1 MFGWVRTLSYKR
13 ERGPRSDC
21 TVIFTM
27 TKKRGRP
34 LSADTT
40 NEGLVRKREQ
50 TAERTRAWRERIAQQ
65 AEAAEI
71 GGPSGQGAAQRED
84 VARRR
89 GRPST
94 VVTDEATQRKREK
107 TAERVRHLR
116 EKRLAAL
123 AVATARSQ
131 TDEQSAQAEVVTE
144 RPFTEQESTPTLASV
159 GLRVQDMVLA
169 QDSND
174 AQSQREAS
182 PVDEHEDLYGFED
195 LFITEDEPVSQV
207 SNTSRDGN
215 AGLSRFFPTL
225 PSRNP
230 FVEGPSSN
238 RPGHDEELEGDVM
251 VDGEEDGREEE
262 NRGEEDAS
270 LKNGAASV
278 PSPPPMSDNRLSCV
292 EGSDGS
298 STYDFVS
305 EISEAEDVNEGEVE
319 VEISAH
325 DYTVEKLYEELH
337 GGFHGCSPE
346 EHAEARSQHM
356 QDAGNNHH
364 GLDEISNDAA
374 FPSVI
379 RLPELMSAERL
390 ARHRQPTAAQW
401 RAMYCGVPIQQTDP
415 QPYPHNVCLHK
426 EESKEMEAQVAYDID
441 SFMGFLRS
449 LAGARQG
456 IWYQPAP
463 QMRQNMTNDV
473 HLEMP
478 RFEDGG
484 GAEGES
490 RPRLAMLRD
499 VPHFL
504 LGRVESAH
512 DITIH
517 ILFPHLPARQ
527 DGTFV
532 SLTNDQ
538 LSRWMDQVFHPAVY
552 KYLGAHYTQHLPAS
566 HRHALANSRA
576 YQVEGRLIDTASYHA
591 QRAIGYHLQ
600 PEYLDDIWTD
610 ILDTIASKPGLA
622 DFKEPQLF
630 FSAKGTKL
638 QFKTS
643 PSRPTL
649 LGAMNNFQSYLER
662 VLDMDY
668 VYQDGMYVDIGKEI
682 CPRTALLAHQRANV
696 DEEAQVYHWK
706 RCCLESYM
714 HWMYDGEP
722 PSIGQGQRYYHQNM
736 LYEASSLTSVTPK
749 RSKLREGGL
758 VYSQFYGSTK
768 EISDATKCYPF
779 ENDGLEELAL
789 DPQIRKGAKQA
800 IGGRRRDAKVIERA
814 YCASKRRTQVA
825 LTDSMNKS
833 FGIREEHRVRWS
845 LFLGLVARLEV
856 DLDEEMEVLL
866 EDCPEYA
873 WCIRTRV
880 YLNYLWRN
888 ADKYATGFEI
898 VLARSNRE
906 HVTWEQTKM
915 MAVFLRC
922 LRFVFGGHMLE
933 RESALWWSRRDRPPT
948 EEREG
953 RTWYGLGFC
962 NTLKRYG
969 YCWLEPRFD
978 WKKVQF
984 LEEVTDR
991 VLFGNGT
998 LRGQYLKRGGQV
1010 RDFFGAI
1017 RQLELAIEWV
1027 DLYQADEEALERLL
1041 GWMAHI
1047 CLRQFR
1053 QDVMEAV
1060 KGDIREERVEEA
1072 LMGDEGF
1079 SHEYLDEILRSGVH
1093 LVSGNRS
1100 DLKGE
1105 GELRRFLFDF
1115 KDGRMRTH
1123 WEDRPYRKLYRRGV
1137 VGLTMKQDGRLGR
1150 RFEKHVRRKLYAY
1163 HWVLPHPS
1171 VDVFTQTTKEGA
1183 RMWYSVVT
1191 DVKEGTNL
1199 ERVEEKG
1206 WRWGRKKFRAG
1217 VPEALP
1223 EYVGWDKEEW
1233 RSWLEER
1240 RERRERQNR
1249 VDGLVMMRF

>member
-1 MFGWVRTLSYKR
+1 MVWDSGDWVTFGWGRTLDHKKV
-13 ERGPRSDC
+13 RGISVGC
-21 TVIFTM
+21 IAIHIM
-27 TKKRGRP
+27 AKKRGRP
-34 LSADTT
+34 VSADTT
-40 NEGLVRKREQ
+40 SEVLIRRREQ
-50 TAERTRAWRERIAQQ
+50 TAERTRAWRERNAQR
-65 AEAAEI
+65 AEAAETA
-71 GGPSGQGAAQRED
+71 GPRDEEVAQIED
-84 VARRR
+84 VVRRR
-89 GRPST
+89 GRPPT
-94 VVTDEATQRKREK
+94 VVTDEAARRKREK
-107 TAERVRHLR
+107 TAERVRNLR

-123 AVATARSQ
+123 AAATARLQ
-131 TDEQSAQAEVVTE
+131 TVEQSAQAEAVME
-144 RPFTEQESTPTLASV
+144 RPFVEQEAAPTLAGV
-159 GLRVQDMVLA
+159 GLRVQNMVLA

-182 PVDEHEDLYGFED
+182 PVEEHENLYGFVD
-195 LFITEDEPVSQV
+195 LTIAEDEPVSRV
-207 SNTSRDGN
+207 RDTLRDGG

-230 FVEGPSSN
+230 FVEGSSRN
-238 RPGHDEELEGDVM
+238 WLQHEEGLEEAGTTDIEG
-251 VDGEEDGREEE
+251 DGEEDVGEEE
-262 NRGEEDAS
+262 
-270 LKNGAASV
+270 
-278 PSPPPMSDNRLSCV
+278 PPFMPLSMSMLADENPQV
-292 EGSDGS
+292 EGSDES
-298 STYDFVS
+298 SAYDFASEVS
-305 EISEAEDVNEGEVE
+305 EGDSSNESD

-325 DYTVEKLYEELH
+325 DYTVQKLYEELY
-337 GGFHGCSPE
+337 GGFHGCSAE
-346 EHAEARSQHM
+346 KHAEERSQHM
-356 QDAGNNHH
+356 QEAGHNHH
-364 GLDEISNDAA
+364 GLDEIFNDAT

-390 ARHRQPTAAQW
+390 ARHRQPTAARW
-401 RAMYCGVPIQQTDP
+401 RAMYCGVPVQQPNP

-426 EESKEMEAQVAYDID
+426 EESQEMEAQVAFDID

-473 HLEMP
+473 HFEMH

-484 GAEGES
+484 GDEGEP

-512 DITIH
+512 DITVH
-517 ILFPHLPARQ
+517 ILFPHLPARH

-552 KYLGAHYTQHLPAS
+552 KYVGAHYTQHLPAS

-610 ILDTIASKPGLA
+610 ILDTIANKPGLA
-622 DFKEPQLF
+622 DFRDPQLF

-649 LGAMNNFQSYLER
+649 LGAMKNFQSYLER

-682 CPRTALLAHQRANV
+682 CPRTGLLAHQRANV
-696 DEEAQVYHWK
+696 DEEAQVYQWK

-714 HWMYDGEP
+714 EWMYDGQA
-722 PSIGQGQRYYHQNM
+722 PSIGQGQRYFHQNM

-758 VYSQFYGSTK
+758 MYSQFYGSTK

-779 ENDGLEELAL
+779 ENDGLEEMAL

-800 IGGRRRDAKVIERA
+800 IGGRRREAKVIERA

-833 FGIREEHRVRWS
+833 FGIREEHRIRWS
-845 LFLGLVARLEV
+845 LFLGLAERLEAEAG
-856 DLDEEMEVLL
+856 EEVETLL
-866 EDCPEYA
+866 GDCPEYA

-880 YLNYLWRN
+880 YLNYLWRS
-888 ADKYATGFEI
+888 ADKFATGFEI

-933 RESALWWSRRDRPPT
+933 RESALWWSRRDRPAT

-953 RTWYGLGFC
+953 RVWYGLGFC

-998 LRGQYLKRGGQV
+998 LRGQYLRRGGQV
-1010 RDFFGAI
+1010 RDFFGAA
-1017 RQLELAIEWV
+1017 RQLELAMEWI
-1027 DLYQADEEALERLL
+1027 DTYGADKEARDRLL
-1041 GWMAHI
+1041 G
-1047 CLRQFR
+1047 
-1053 QDVMEAV
+1053 
-1060 KGDIREERVEEA
+1060 
-1072 LMGDEGF
+1072 
-1079 SHEYLDEILRSGVH
+1079 
-1093 LVSGNRS
+1093 
-1100 DLKGE
+1100 
-1105 GELRRFLFDF
+1105 
-1115 KDGRMRTH
+1115 
-1123 WEDRPYRKLYRRGV
+1123 
-1137 VGLTMKQDGRLGR
+1137 
-1150 RFEKHVRRKLYAY
+1150 
-1163 HWVLPHPS
+1163 
-1171 VDVFTQTTKEGA
+1171 
-1183 RMWYSVVT
+1183 
-1191 DVKEGTNL
+1191 
-1199 ERVEEKG
+1199 
-1206 WRWGRKKFRAG
+1206 
-1217 VPEALP
+1217 
-1223 EYVGWDKEEW
+1223 
-1233 RSWLEER
+1233 
-1240 RERRERQNR
+1240 
-1249 VDGLVMMRF
+1249 